1 MLAKLLER
9 LRRGGREPGPEFLG
23 RPPIRREKAYA
34 ADSGYVYQ
42 YTYEGYRAATRTGSV
57 GSEFVFECTSDRA
70 ARFRLAV
77 FAPDESF
84 AAWERSAGRDLNA
97 VERYAIVKMRL
108 FEILDES
115 VHIQRDS
122 EWLLTAAQV
131 ERHVAEL
138 DL

>member
-1 MLAKLLER
+1 MLAKFLER
-9 LRRGGREPGPEFLG
+9 LRRGRQQPVPELLG
-23 RPPIRREKAYA
+23 RPQIRREKAYA

-42 YTYEGYRAATRTGSV
+42 YTYEGYRAATRSDSIGR
-57 GSEFVFECTSDRA
+57 EFVFECTSDRA

-84 AAWERSAGRDLNA
+84 AAWERSTGRELNA
-97 VERYAIVKMRL
+97 VERYAIVKMQL
-108 FEILDES
+108 FAILDES
-115 VHIQRDS
+115 EHIQGDG
-122 EWLLTAAQV
+122 EWLLTAGQV

>member
-9 LRRGGREPGPEFLG
+9 LRSGRRQPAPELLG

-42 YTYEGYRAATRTGSV
+42 YTYEGYRAATRSDSA

-84 AAWERSAGRDLNA
+84 AAWERSTGRDLNA
-97 VERYAIVKMRL
+97 VERYAIVKMQL
-108 FEILDES
+108 FAILDES
-115 VHIQRDS
+115 EHIQRDG

>member
-1 MLAKLLER
+1 MLTKLLER
-9 LRRGGREPGPEFLG
+9 IRGRRQPQPELLG

-42 YTYEGYRAATRTGSV
+42 YTYEGYRSAMRSDCAGV
-57 GSEFVFECTSDRA
+57 EFVFQCTSDRA

-77 FAPDESF
+77 FAPDQSF
-84 AAWERSAGRDLNA
+84 AAWERLTGRDLNK

-108 FEILDES
+108 FAILDASE
-115 VHIQRDS
+115 HIQRDG
-122 EWLLTAAQV
+122 EWRLTEEHV
-131 ERHVAEL
+131 ERHVADL